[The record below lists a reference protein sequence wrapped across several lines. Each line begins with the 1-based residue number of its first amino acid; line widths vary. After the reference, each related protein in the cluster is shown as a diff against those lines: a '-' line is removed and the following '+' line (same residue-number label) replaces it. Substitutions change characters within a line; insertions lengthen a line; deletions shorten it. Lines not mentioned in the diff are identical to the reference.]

1 MPGPTGEMNRLTA
14 HTRPPV
20 LCLGPG
26 AQAVAAQVA
35 AVTALGGD
43 AVGVD
48 GDLAPGALT
57 RLPAMAAVLWW
68 GDEAQG
74 RAGAR
79 ALAER
84 DGEIVQLVTA
94 MPDLAH
100 IAHERHLCVDT
111 TAAGGNATLLAE

>member
-1 MPGPTGEMNRLTA
+1 
-14 HTRPPV
+14 
-20 LCLGPG
+20 
-26 AQAVAAQVA
+26 
-35 AVTALGGD
+35 
-43 AVGVD
+43 
-48 GDLAPGALT
+48 
-57 RLPAMAAVLWW
+57 MAAVLWW